1 MEGERDDA
9 VGLALDEEERIIQRG
24 DAHTVGLSVQPADPM
39 LRGCGTRRPPDVHM
53 GKAPVHL
60 QTTCYHTC
68 ACTRFRIRC
77 WPAARFT
84 RWQCSPCFSLA
95 KHQNTGEYACGAP
108 ILDSLRRSL

>member
-53 GKAPVHL
+53 GKRAYAPPHHVLPHL
-60 QTTCYHTC
+60 RLHSLPHPVLASRAIYALAVLSLLLPRQTPK
-68 ACTRFRIRC
+68 C
-77 WPAARFT
+77 W
-84 RWQCSPCFSLA
+84 
-95 KHQNTGEYACGAP
+95 
-108 ILDSLRRSL
+108 